1 MAQMTSRRDIFRVA
15 AAGLAASRFA
25 FSQNAPAL
33 QVTKLSPNVSVVIG
47 DGGNIAVVT
56 SADSVL
62 LVDAGLPTSADALV
76 ATIADKISSKP
87 ITTLFNT
94 HWHFD
99 HTGANVLLGGKGT
112 RIISHE
118 NTRARLTAK
127 ITMEALNRTFEPMA
141 APGLPTVTFSDG
153 GSIYQGN
160 ETLHYTHVAP
170 AHTDTDAYVLFPKSN
185 VLHTGDLF
193 FNGFYPVIDYSTKG
207 WVGGMAAAADK
218 LLAIVDSSTK
228 IIPGHGPIADKAGLQ
243 AYRDMLMTVTER
255 LTKLSKQKMPV
266 EKVVAAAPTKDLDAK
281 WGVGMFKPDA
291 WVAVAYTSI
300 LRHS

>member
-1 MAQMTSRRDIFRVA
+1 MFRVA

-25 FSQNAPAL
+25 FSQNAPAPL
-33 QVTKLSPNVSVVIG
+33 TVTKLSSSVSVVMG
-47 DGGNIAVVT
+47 NGGNIAVVPGD
-56 SADSVL
+56 DSVL
-62 LVDAGLPTSADALV
+62 IVDAGLPDRANDLL
-76 ATIADKISSKP
+76 ATISDKVSAKP

-118 NTRARLTAK
+118 NTRARLSAK

-141 APGLPTVTFSDG
+141 APGLPVVTFSDG
-153 GSIYQGN
+153 GSIYQGAEVLN
-160 ETLHYTHVAP
+160 YTHVAA

-185 VLHTGDLF
+185 ILHTGDLF
-193 FNGFYPVIDYSTKG
+193 FNGFYPVIDYSTNG

-218 LLAIVDSSTK
+218 MLTVVDNSTK
-228 IIPGHGPIADKAGLQ
+228 IIPGHGPIADKAALK
-243 AYRDMLMTVTER
+243 AYRDMLTTVTER

-266 EKVVAAAPTKDLDAK
+266 EKVVASAPTKDLDAK
-281 WGVGMFKPDA
+281 WGGGMFKPDA
-291 WVAVAYTSI
+291 WVAIAYTSI
-300 LRHS
+300 LRHA